1 MCIEWPWIVLS
12 NIHIIKFENGSNGYG
27 SLWRDLPFLFVL
39 VFIFVMRLLLQLLPN
54 LCSHIFE
61 GHFNFSVTSVIAS
74 SVRKTVHASCLM
86 EDHLHVIK
94 LILAQELNILAL
106 HVLFLCKEK
115 YICTIPKFTY
125 HFSSFHQCFWYHRY
139 DLNSELVP

>member
-1 MCIEWPWIVLS
+1 
-12 NIHIIKFENGSNGYG
+12 
-27 SLWRDLPFLFVL
+27 
-39 VFIFVMRLLLQLLPN
+39 MRLLLQLLPN

-61 GHFNFSVTSVIAS
+61 GHFNFLVTSVIAS

-106 HVLFLCKEK
+106 HVLFLYKEK
-115 YICTIPKFTY
+115 YVCTIPKFTY
-125 HFSSFHQCFWYHRY
+125 HCSSFHQCFWYHRY
-139 DLNSELVP
+139 DLNSELFKPPMP